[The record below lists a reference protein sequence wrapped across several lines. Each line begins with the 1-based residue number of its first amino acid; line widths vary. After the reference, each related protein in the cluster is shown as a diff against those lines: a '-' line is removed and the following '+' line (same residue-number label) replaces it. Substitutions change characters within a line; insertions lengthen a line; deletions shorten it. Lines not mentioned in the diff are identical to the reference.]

1 MNTQVSYF
9 THYQVN
15 EKKKMTPG
23 FNVLCHKFYNS
34 WVSSIIKVKDKRF
47 SSDCRPY
54 QIEQSYMGQ
63 VLRSRKFPLF
73 RVGFTKYIEHL
84 CYSEQE
90 YRVEHFKYIMC
101 LMLCRT
107 FYSISSSLYKK
118 KTCSTPIMLNRVK
131 QFCYLSRLY
140 RVEHFCF
147 SEYFRQLNINLRV
160 KNF

>member
-1 MNTQVSYF
+1 MYSVTNF
-9 THYQVN
+9 TIHGLYNNGVRLLKLKTKGSHLIADPTKQN
-15 EKKKMTPG
+15 RAIWSR
-23 FNVLCHKFYNS
+23 FYGVEN
-34 WVSSIIKVKDKRF
+34 
-47 SSDCRPY
+47 
-54 QIEQSYMGQ
+54 
-63 VLRSRKFPLF
+63 F

-101 LMLCRT
+101 LLLCRT

-118 KTCSTPIMLNRVK
+118 KTCSTPIRLNRVK

-147 SEYFRQLNINLRV
+147 SECFRYLNINLRV